1 MHQLVVH
8 DMVDQPHVEQEL
20 TPRVIEVLV
29 GRKIV
34 ADVVPRL
41 PPSKEGEP
49 EGERERTYLYHFRGL
64 KNTGFQFFSSFS
76 LDENHTFWPFI
87 FKSSE
92 STKFFFYDTEQI

>member
-29 GRKIV
+29 GREIV

-49 EGERERTYLYHFRGL
+49 EREREGEGEGGEREEREKIFRPL
-64 KNTGFQFFSSFS
+64 QRIKEYRLPVLF
-76 LDENHTFWPFI
+76 
-87 FKSSE
+87 
-92 STKFFFYDTEQI
+92 

>member
-29 GRKIV
+29 GREIV

-49 EGERERTYLYHFRGL
+49 EREREREEREKIFRPL
-64 KNTGFQFFSSFS
+64 PRIKEYRLPVLF
-76 LDENHTFWPFI
+76 
-87 FKSSE
+87 
-92 STKFFFYDTEQI
+92 